1 MKNKILL
8 LTMLLAS
15 PYAWTQSTLI
25 GYVSNPDNRPVSGA
39 KLTIDGPNLEITGS
53 SAADGQFTLRGMTA
67 GQRFVIQV
75 NAQGYSEY
83 KREISFYP
91 ADTIRIKLTSASA
104 LDAISLRE
112 VPVLAT
118 RTGESAGMA
127 RTLVEKKDLEALNTG
142 QDLPYLLQ
150 LTPSAVVTSDAG
162 NGIGYTGIRIRGSD
176 PTRINVTVNGIP
188 LNDAESQLVYW
199 VNMPDF
205 ASSVENIEVTR
216 GAGSSTNGAGAFG
229 ASVNILT
236 QDLRNKSYATI
247 TSGAGSFNTLR
258 NNIGFG
264 TGLLADKFI
273 VEGRLSRIVSDGY
286 VDRANSDL
294 KSFYMT
300 GQYRGKKSTLRANI
314 FSGRENTYQSW
325 YGVPESRVNN
335 DVQGML
341 DFSIR
346 NGLTDAETANLLNS
360 GRTYNYYTY
369 DNQVDNYGQDHYQLH
384 YSRELPNNHI
394 LQIALHATKGGG
406 YYEEYKASQDLE
418 RYGIAPVI
426 VGSDTLTETDLIRRR
441 WLDNWFYGT
450 TFSLRGT
457 IGEKL
462 NYTWGGAIN
471 RYDGDHFGEITWA
484 RVAGNSETGQRYYDN
499 NAVKEDY
506 NTYLKG
512 EYQLQEDLLL
522 YGDIQYR
529 RVDYQFTGP
538 DEDGTPAPQNDQ
550 LDFINP
556 KAGITWNVNDRLRTY
571 TSFAIARKEP
581 NRNDYTESSTRS
593 RPRPETLRDWET
605 GLQYRT
611 MRWSGG
617 FNFYFMDYIDQL
629 VLTGQIND
637 VGSYTRTNIDRSY
650 RTGIELEGSVKIS
663 KKIVL
668 SGNATFSDNRILEY
682 TEFTDAYDGDF
693 NYLGQKGTTY
703 TQSPIAFSP
712 AVTSAIQLSFAPST
726 TTECRIIGRHVG
738 EQYLDNTGNRNSMLG
753 AYSVL
758 DFRASWSPAIKGLR
772 RLRMEVLL
780 NNLTD
785 ALYSSNG
792 YTFGYL
798 VADSR
803 IQEDFLYPQAGFN
816 MMGQVTLEF

>member
-1 MKNKILL
+1 MRYTIAILFLL
-8 LTMLLAS
+8 LVA
-15 PYAWTQSTLI
+15 PYTWGQTNL
-25 GYVSNPDNRPVSGA
+25 SGKITDPERKTIA
-39 KLTIDGPNLEITGS
+39 GALLTIRGLNLERSTTSAKDGS
-53 SAADGQFTLRGMTA
+53 FQFTSLPQ
-67 GQRFVIQV
+67 GQRFEIAVT
-75 NAQGYSEY
+75 AEGYKPY
-83 KREISFYP
+83 KQELSNNTGGSLQITLLPLSP
-91 ADTIRIKLTSASA
+91 V
-104 LDAISLRE
+104 SLRE
-112 VPVLAT
+112 VPVAAT
-118 RTGESAGMA
+118 RTGEKAGMA
-127 RTLVEKKDLEALNTG
+127 RTLIEKQDLEALNTG

-236 QDLRNKSYATI
+236 QDLRNDSYATL
-247 TSGAGSFNTLR
+247 TTGAGSFNTLR

-273 VEGRLSRIVSDGY
+273 VEGRLSRIISDGY
-286 VDRANSDL
+286 VDRARSDL

-325 YGVPESRVNN
+325 YGVPESRINN

-341 DFSIR
+341 DYSIR
-346 NGLTDAETANLLNS
+346 NGLTDAETTNLLNS
-360 GRTYNYYTY
+360 GRSYNYYTY

-406 YYEEYKASQDLE
+406 YYEEYKSGQDLE
-418 RYGIAPVI
+418 RYGISPVI
-426 VGSDTLTETDLIRRR
+426 VGSDTLTESDLIRRR

-450 TFSLRGT
+450 TFSIRGT

-484 RVAGNSETGQRYYDN
+484 RIAGDSETGQRYYDN
-499 NAVKEDY
+499 NAIKDDY
-506 NTYLKG
+506 NTYVKG

-529 RVDYQFTGP
+529 RVDYRFTGP

-550 LDFINP
+550 LDFVNP
-556 KAGITWNVNDRLRTY
+556 KAGITWNVNDKLRTY
-571 TSFAIARKEP
+571 ASFAIARKEP

-593 RPRPETLRDWET
+593 RPRPESLRDWEA
-605 GLQYRT
+605 GLQYNT
-611 MRWSGG
+611 ARWTGS

-650 RTGIELEGSVKIS
+650 RTGIELEGGIKIS
-663 KKIVL
+663 KKFEL
-668 SGNATFSDNRILEY
+668 SGNATFSDNRIREY
-682 TEFTDAYDGDF
+682 TEFTDAYDADF
-693 NYLGQKGTTY
+693 NYTGQLGVVY
-703 TQSPIAFSP
+703 TNSTIAFSP
-712 AVTSAIQLSFAPST
+712 ALTSAIQLSYTPSR
-726 TTECRIIGRHVG
+726 TTECRLIGRHVG
-738 EQYLDNTGNRNSMLG
+738 EQYMDNTGNKNSLMPSF
-753 AYSVL
+753 SVL
-758 DFRASWSPAIKGLR
+758 DLRASWTPEIKGLKS
-772 RLRMEVLL
+772 LRCELLINNLL
-780 NNLTD
+780 NS
-785 ALYSSNG
+785 LYVSNG
-792 YTFGYL
+792 YTFGYS
-798 VADSR
+798 VGSQR
-803 IQEDFLYPQAGFN
+803 IRENFFYPQAGLNF
-816 MMGQVTLEF
+816 MVQLSLGF